1 MEELLLKCTMNV
13 HFLFN
18 KELYKQIDGVAMG
31 SPLGPILADI
41 FLAKL
46 ENGPLKDVINEL
58 EFYCRYMD
66 DTFLIM
72 KNEKEA
78 KNILDKF
85 NEVHP
90 AINFTI
96 EKEKDSSISFLDVL
110 MTRKEDGKI
119 RRSVYR
125 KPTST
130 GQYTHFL
137 SFVPLKYKRNL
148 IKCLVHRARE
158 ICSDECLDEELNNI
172 QRLLR
177 ENGYPEKFIDK
188 NMNLKPKQ
196 SKLPTV
202 PKKALFLQMQF
213 LGDNTSEIITH
224 RLRNAVK
231 RAFLAAQ
238 LRCIFKTTPLLRS
251 GIKDK
256 LPNFASSMCIYQ
268 FNCSCGAS
276 YIGRTIRRVS
286 RRISEHHPAWLSK
299 GQTKSIRSAILAH
312 LVQTEHKIDDNHAFR
327 VIYRIPTNLNF
338 ALRVRLLNIAEAV
351 GIHINK
357 PNLCTQKK
365 LVQSLSIPWPSRFE

>member
-1 MEELLLKCTMNV
+1 
-13 HFLFN
+13 
-18 KELYKQIDGVAMG
+18 MG
-31 SPLGPILADI
+31 D
-41 FLAKL
+41 
-46 ENGPLKDVINEL
+46 N
-58 EFYCRYMD
+58 
-66 DTFLIM
+66 FLIM

-78 KNILDKF
+78 KDILDKF

-96 EKEKDSSISFLDVL
+96 EKEKESSISFLDVL
-110 MTRKEDGKI
+110 MTRKEDSTI
-119 RRSVYR
+119 RRRSVYR

-148 IKCLVHRARE
+148 IKCLVNRVRE

-172 QRLLR
+172 KRLLS

-202 PKKALFLQMQF
+202 PKKASFLQMQF
-213 LGDNTSEIITH
+213 LGDNTIEILTH

-231 RAFLAAQ
+231 RAFPAAQ
-238 LRCIFKTTPLLRS
+238 LRCIFTTTPLLRS

-312 LVQTEHKIDDNHAFR
+312 LVETEHKIDVNHAFR
-327 VIYRIPTNLNF
+327 VIYCIPTNLNF

-365 LVQSLSIPWPSRFE
+365 LVQSLSLPWPFRFE